1 MVFASFVALSAFA
14 LTCYGWGRI
23 AFELI
28 YRGRPP
34 LHAYAAGLGLIVL
47 LFIGGILNAAR
58 QATTLSLSICAY
70 AGIAFAIYFIARGL
84 GRVGWRSSIAGKR
97 SIPGLLLLAFVG
109 GLAAFLVTQ
118 LLPTQIFNL
127 HDDFFSYFVRPIRML
142 ATGSVGGNP
151 YELLGMSDY
160 GAQSFLQAFFL
171 VWLPLT
177 DLPAFDT
184 IFCFLLGILLLAE
197 IGHMNAAPSPLIA
210 LAIAV
215 YVVINPQI
223 VNLSSVYSSAVVVLT
238 LLIAGSI
245 LLSESE
251 NRPSSARLLGYA
263 IPFGGS
269 LAALIALKLSSAF
282 FVGCFFVVFFAL
294 LLLVRATAALAAA
307 VATGIAA
314 CVTLVPWVLPHL
326 DKLNPTRWSSTPS
339 EWLDLSLT
347 RYPGLLELLRDGS
360 GLYGASRSQFAF
372 VVVALVLSLVAGVLA
387 LFQRPRRKDHV
398 LRVAADAA
406 GLSVYIALACVV
418 NNEDALR
425 YSCPF
430 LIALVSSRALFPLS
444 LPSPNVGSYPTAQA
458 PRDFMVALATTQVAL
473 VLIFAGPLLVRITR
487 IITDHTTLPFL
498 FSQEM
503 RDFETKALGDNAN
516 AQIRSV
522 QAKTPPGSTIWAWID
537 TPFQL
542 DFARN
547 RVWHFHHTWSVAPWR
562 LNASTGEALRQ
573 ELSSRGV
580 DYVLWQY
587 RSDSTPRVP
596 TLRTLLQQP
605 QWVEYTVFYQN
616 TLALIL
622 ALPGM
627 ASPFDIVHNDG
638 NVVLIQIRR

>member
-1 MVFASFVALSAFA
+1 
-14 LTCYGWGRI
+14 
-23 AFELI
+23 
-28 YRGRPP
+28 
-34 LHAYAAGLGLIVL
+34 
-47 LFIGGILNAAR
+47 
-58 QATTLSLSICAY
+58 
-70 AGIAFAIYFIARGL
+70 
-84 GRVGWRSSIAGKR
+84 
-97 SIPGLLLLAFVG
+97 
-109 GLAAFLVTQ
+109 
-118 LLPTQIFNL
+118 
-127 HDDFFSYFVRPIRML
+127 
-142 ATGSVGGNP
+142 
-151 YELLGMSDY
+151 
-160 GAQSFLQAFFL
+160 
-171 VWLPLT
+171 
-177 DLPAFDT
+177 
-184 IFCFLLGILLLAE
+184 
-197 IGHMNAAPSPLIA
+197 
-210 LAIAV
+210 
-215 YVVINPQI
+215 
-223 VNLSSVYSSAVVVLT
+223 
-238 LLIAGSI
+238 
-245 LLSESE
+245 
-251 NRPSSARLLGYA
+251 
-263 IPFGGS
+263 
-269 LAALIALKLSSAF
+269 
-282 FVGCFFVVFFAL
+282 
-294 LLLVRATAALAAA
+294 
-307 VATGIAA
+307 
-314 CVTLVPWVLPHL
+314 
-326 DKLNPTRWSSTPS
+326 
-339 EWLDLSLT
+339 
-347 RYPGLLELLRDGS
+347 
-360 GLYGASRSQFAF
+360 
-372 VVVALVLSLVAGVLA
+372 
-387 LFQRPRRKDHV
+387 
-398 LRVAADAA
+398 
-406 GLSVYIALACVV
+406 VYIGLACVV

-458 PRDFMVALATTQVAL
+458 PRDIMVALATTQVAL